1 MATMENR
8 KVMTKLYER
17 FPELDSTYYSTNLTA
32 IVIGIIGRGASQ
44 GTIDYCVQDLKDH
57 DFELWNYCFMHYKDM
72 FGYMADPKACT
83 ECGQYKEE
91 NK

>member
-8 KVMTKLYER
+8 KVMTTLYER
-17 FPELDSTYYSTNLTA
+17 FPELGTHNYITNL
-32 IVIGIIGRGASQ
+32 IPVVIGIVGRGATQ
-44 GTIDYCVQDLKDH
+44 ETIEYCVEDLKNH

-72 FGYMADPKACT
+72 FGYTADPKACI